1 MSVEARHRAAL
12 PGTRMGRGDGQRPDT
27 RKEGGTPA
35 HRGGEAAD
43 GALALGGGEEV
54 GGAPT
59 HRGGVEEEARRW
71 GQAGRRWSKAESSA
85 RGPDELR
92 NVSVA
97 WEDRAERGFVM

>member
-1 MSVEARHRAAL
+1 
-12 PGTRMGRGDGQRPDT
+12 
-27 RKEGGTPA
+27 
-35 HRGGEAAD
+35 
-43 GALALGGGEEV
+43 
-54 GGAPT
+54 
-59 HRGGVEEEARRW
+59 VEEEARRW